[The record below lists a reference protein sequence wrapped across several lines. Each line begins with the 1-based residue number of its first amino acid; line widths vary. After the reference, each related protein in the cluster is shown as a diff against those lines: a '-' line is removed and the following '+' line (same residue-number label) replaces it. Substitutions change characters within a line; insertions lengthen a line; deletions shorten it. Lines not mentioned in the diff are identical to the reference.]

1 MILAIGAT
9 LAEYVLKRTLY
20 RWVTLFIL
28 LGATMFYVQRQTF
41 PYSAHL
47 EFPWDKPANG
57 WEQAFLWIRG
67 NTPQNAVFAL
77 DADYVT
83 SPEEDAQNF
92 RAIAERSALPD
103 YSKDGGVASIAPAL
117 TTEWMRGVRIQKEL
131 DHASDA
137 RRIASLHSAG
147 VDWVVLSQNAATA
160 LDCDYANKTVKVCR
174 LPWNGMKISELL
186 IENRQPVPA
195 R

>member
-1 MILAIGAT
+1 
-9 LAEYVLKRTLY
+9 
-20 RWVTLFIL
+20 
-28 LGATMFYVQRQTF
+28 
-41 PYSAHL
+41 
-47 EFPWDKPANG
+47 
-57 WEQAFLWIRG
+57 
-67 NTPQNAVFAL
+67 L

-137 RRIASLHSAG
+137 RRFASLRSAG
-147 VDWVVLSQNAATA
+147 VDWVVLSQSTATA

-174 LPWNGMKISELL
+174 LPWNRYEEKRAS
-186 IENRQPVPA
+186 N
-195 R
+195 

>member
-1 MILAIGAT
+1 LGGA
-9 LAEYVLKRTLY
+9 
-20 RWVTLFIL
+20 FIL

-41 PYSAHL
+41 PHSAHL
-47 EFPWDKPANG
+47 EFPWDRPANG

-67 NTPQNAVFAL
+67 NTPQDAVFAL

-117 TTEWMRGVRIQKEL
+117 TTEWMRDVRIQREL

-137 RRIASLHSAG
+137 CRIASLRSAG
-147 VDWVVLSQNAATA
+147 VDWVVLSQNTATT
-160 LDCDYANKTVKVCR
+160 LDCDYANKTVKVMSSAVEP
-174 LPWNGMKISELL
+174 L
-186 IENRQPVPA
+186 
-195 R
+195 